1 MMNLKDMNCFIVVCD
16 KKSITAAAEILFLSP
31 QALSKTIQKME
42 KEVDAELFIRSS
54 NGVKMTAYGEIL
66 YNSAKNI
73 LNEYDDMVAKI
84 RSLTMQNKGI
94 LRMASAFG
102 ILRFL
107 TPEFINVFAQK
118 NPQMHLEYME
128 FPDKYVLENII
139 NKHCDIGLIPYT
151 EKNNELEYIDLFKV
165 EIFFITH
172 KESDYYNCKEV
183 SLKNVVTEPLIV
195 ENENFI
201 IRQILLNLCYKEHIQ
216 PNIYFNTSGF
226 SLSYK
231 LCKEGKGNTIS
242 MDFIFEDMKD
252 KSLRKIPFQE
262 HPMWNVAI
270 VYRKDCFLSDNM
282 KKLIQFS
289 CEWCKILN

>member
-1 MMNLKDMNCFIVVCD
+1 MNLKDMNYFVVVCD
-16 KKSITAAAEILFLSP
+16 KKSITAAAEALFLSP

-54 NGVKMTAYGEIL
+54 NGVKMTAYGKIL
-66 YNSAKNI
+66 YDTAKNM
-73 LNEYDDMVAKI
+73 LNEYDDMMAKI
-84 RSLTMQNKGI
+84 RSLAMQNKGI
-94 LRMASAFG
+94 LRMTSAFG

-107 TPEFINVFAQK
+107 TPEFVNIFTKK

-151 EKNNELEYIDLFKV
+151 EKNDELEYIDLFSV

-172 KESDYYNCKEV
+172 KESDFYNNKEV
-183 SLKNVVTEPLIV
+183 MLKNVVMEPLIV
-195 ENENFI
+195 ENENFV
-201 IRQILLNLCYKEHIQ
+201 IRQILLNLCCRERIQ

-226 SLSYK
+226 SLCYK
-231 LCKEGKGNTIS
+231 LCRERKGNTIS

-252 KSLRKIPFQE
+252 KSLRKIPFAE

-270 VYRKDCFLSDNM
+270 VYRKDSFLSDSM
-282 KKLIQFS
+282 KKLIQFA
-289 CEWCKILN
+289 CDWCQSLK